1 MRTIAPPS
9 VLGVADLHVS
19 TSIYTNCDIPLMS
32 KLSHWGNG
40 TSPSTHFHGRGAG
53 HF

>member
-19 TSIYTNCDIPLMS
+19 MSIFTDCDILLMS
-32 KLSHWGNG
+32 KWSHWNG
-40 TSPSTHFHGRGAG
+40 TSPSIHIHGRGAG